1 MHHLRC
7 LLILTTLLAPFFC
20 SAQFLFETKK
30 PNFLPVD
37 EAFSLQ
43 NPLLKNDTI
52 IVSWQIAPGYY
63 LYRDKLEFK
72 SMGKNF
78 SIQSVKTPSGQ
89 SIEDPQFGLVEIYKE
104 SVTALLKIKQLS
116 KKEEIKLEVS
126 FQGCA
131 VAGLCYP
138 PQQRELLVS
147 RAGNDESEIDFFGQE
162 NILVLTG
169 TFFLFGLLLAFTPCV
184 LPMLPI
190 LSAVII
196 GLKNATNTSSSYLA
210 TAYVVSMALTYAI
223 FGALVA
229 SVGEGVQTIVRQD
242 YIIIFMA
249 LFFVVMAIVTVSN
262 FSFSLTTKINSK
274 FIELSRAKSFG
285 PLVTASIMGS
295 VSAFIATPCVTPPL
309 AAALGFILQ
318 ANSISLGFL
327 ALFSLGLGM
336 GAPLILLGSS
346 FNYLIPR
353 SGRWM
358 LEIKNLLAVILL
370 GTAVWFLERILIQ
383 STMFVIWTIF
393 TLSAIIFFSI
403 RFANYRREK
412 AGQLVSI
419 IALVVLLFNYGN
431 TLLNNLNFSLRYH
444 EDMDNKNVM
453 LEWNSRNN
461 IEDLFNYIRL
471 NQKEH
476 NVALVK
482 FYADWCIE
490 CKHIENNILTDKEVV
505 ENLSQFILINIDVTE
520 MTKDHNDLLKKYSL
534 YGPPAFLILDS
545 TELTVLKK
553 SVGSLDKKSMLKF
566 LRFNKPYMP
575 LGQMEKLE

>member
-1 MHHLRC
+1 
-7 LLILTTLLAPFFC
+7 
-20 SAQFLFETKK
+20 
-30 PNFLPVD
+30 
-37 EAFSLQ
+37 
-43 NPLLKNDTI
+43 
-52 IVSWQIAPGYY
+52 
-63 LYRDKLEFK
+63 
-72 SMGKNF
+72 
-78 SIQSVKTPSGQ
+78 
-89 SIEDPQFGLVEIYKE
+89 
-104 SVTALLKIKQLS
+104 
-116 KKEEIKLEVS
+116 
-126 FQGCA
+126 
-131 VAGLCYP
+131 
-138 PQQRELLVS
+138 
-147 RAGNDESEIDFFGQE
+147 
-162 NILVLTG
+162 
-169 TFFLFGLLLAFTPCV
+169 
-184 LPMLPI
+184 
-190 LSAVII
+190 
-196 GLKNATNTSSSYLA
+196 
-210 TAYVVSMALTYAI
+210 
-223 FGALVA
+223 
-229 SVGEGVQTIVRQD
+229 
-242 YIIIFMA
+242 
-249 LFFVVMAIVTVSN
+249 
-262 FSFSLTTKINSK
+262 
-274 FIELSRAKSFG
+274 
-285 PLVTASIMGS
+285 
-295 VSAFIATPCVTPPL
+295 
-309 AAALGFILQ
+309 
-318 ANSISLGFL
+318 
-327 ALFSLGLGM
+327 
-336 GAPLILLGSS
+336 
-346 FNYLIPR
+346 
-353 SGRWM
+353 
-358 LEIKNLLAVILL
+358 
-370 GTAVWFLERILIQ
+370 
-383 STMFVIWTIF
+383 MFVIWTIF